1 MKKKSNKYGFT
12 LVELLVTIAIMLSI
26 TVLAIVNIV
35 GVSNRKKKEAWVSVK
50 EEIETAASD
59 YFKYNEY
66 LFEGLDDGDNLNGYI
81 TVGSL
86 VSDDYISKVTDPRTG
101 KAVSYCTKVKVTK
114 NARGMTSE
122 VVEDTI
128 SNDNKAESCSNSY
141 SVTVSN
147 AKNAPEILTSYDC
160 QENEDT
166 KVEDGW
172 CTNKSDKVPIKA
184 IAKPVNGSSI
194 KSFAA
199 ESLKSISIDESKK
212 TTTEIHCYIKEETS
226 SSYVKFVAESVDGGR
241 TETIIDKLKWD
252 KTGPYGTLEIK
263 SSKNGY
269 KSNNVHFSLD
279 AKDSLSG
286 FNEKSITLSILNGN
300 KISNISNDV
309 GFVPVGSSS
318 YQTGEYTIAKTLD
331 GKKKSA
337 SVEVYD
343 KAGNSSTI
351 DSDAYVVYQECTN
364 KVADGTST
372 STSDCSKSCG
382 GGTQTK
388 KTVYKYK
395 DANTG
400 KSCTSEESSETL
412 ACNTQ
417 SCQELSCPTV
427 TVKGAVKGNGN
438 WYKKGD
444 SETQIEITPTSGTS
458 YWSWATDGSDGKL
471 KVWTNNNKGK
481 QLKSLGD
488 GKRKYQI
495 VVYDSNGNS
504 KKCDGDLWIDTTKP
518 SVKIDYIK
526 VYQVNGNLA
535 NLRSDNVKNRNDG
548 GNSVPKLLDKSGG
561 VASCLKKGQQYENG
575 SYTCKEGSSY
585 NVSDNLTSSSNLY
598 LKYYVNVISGDYCT
612 HVNNYGCNKVNT
624 PYPFPTKYKLCA
636 TDEAGNEGCSEIKV
650 AFLSEKTYNLKYGTG
665 YSNSKFSWDDK
676 VWSNNSNNELIWEGY
691 NR

>member
-1 MKKKSNKYGFT
+1 MKKKSNEYGFT

-35 GVSNRKKKEAWVSVK
+35 GVSNRKKEEAWVSVK

-66 LFEGLDDGDNLNGYI
+66 LFEGLGGTGTGTI
-81 TVGSL
+81 SVGSL
-86 VSDDYISKVTDPRTG
+86 VSDDYINKVTHPRTG
-101 KAVSYCTKVKVTK
+101 KALSYCTKVNVTK
-114 NARGMTSE
+114 TNRGITTE
-122 VVEDTI
+122 IDDDTI
-128 SNDNKAESCSNSY
+128 SSSNNPSDCDDAY

-147 AKNAPEILTSYDC
+147 AKNAPKISIKNNCEVSKDAADPT
-160 QENEDT
+160 
-166 KVEDGW
+166 W
-172 CTNKSDKVPIKA
+172 CSNKGNVTITATATETND
-184 IAKPVNGSSI
+184 SSI

-199 ESLKSISIDESKK
+199 ESRVNIDTDDHN
-212 TTTEIHCYIKEETS
+212 TTTKEIKCYINKETS
-226 SSYVKFVAESVDGGR
+226 SSSVKFVAESVDGGK

-252 KTGPYGTLEIK
+252 KTAPEGNLSIVSSNK
-263 SSKNGY
+263 SGY
-269 KSNNVHFSLD
+269 NSNKVYLSLKVD
-279 AKDSLSG
+279 EKKEEELSG
-286 FNEKSITLSILNGN
+286 FNKDKIEPS
-300 KISNISNDV
+300 ISNVSFVSAGDSN
-309 GFVPVGSSS
+309 
-318 YQTGEYTIAKTLD
+318 YQTKPFYIAETLD
-331 GKKKSA
+331 GKTKNA
-337 SVEVYD
+337 SVTIYD
-343 KAGNSSTI
+343 NAGNKRTRNSN
-351 DSDAYVVYQECTN
+351 DYVVYKECTN
-364 KVADGTST
+364 KVADGSST

-400 KSCTSEESSETL
+400 KSCTSEENSETL

-438 WYKKGD
+438 WYKKGNSD
-444 SETQIEITPTSGTS
+444 TQIEIKPTSGTS
-458 YWSWATDGSDGKL
+458 YWSWATDGSDGNL
-471 KVWTNNNKGK
+471 KVWSSDNKGT

-504 KKCDGDLWIDTTKP
+504 KKCDGNLWIDTTKP
-518 SVKIDYIK
+518 SVKINYIK
-526 VYQVNGNLA
+526 VYQVNGSLA

-548 GNSVPKLLDKSGG
+548 GDSVPKLLDKSGG
-561 VASCLKKGQQYENG
+561 VASCLKKGQQYSSG
-575 SYTCKEGSSY
+575 SDMYTCKEGSSY
-585 NVSDNLTSSSNLY
+585 SVSDNLTSSSNLY

-612 HVNNYGCNKVNT
+612 HKNSYGCSKANT

-636 TDEAGNEGCSEIKV
+636 IDEAGNEGCSEIKV
-650 AFLSEKTYNLKYGTG
+650 AFLSEKTYDLKYGTG

-676 VWSNNSNNELIWEGY
+676 VWSNNSNNGLTWEGY